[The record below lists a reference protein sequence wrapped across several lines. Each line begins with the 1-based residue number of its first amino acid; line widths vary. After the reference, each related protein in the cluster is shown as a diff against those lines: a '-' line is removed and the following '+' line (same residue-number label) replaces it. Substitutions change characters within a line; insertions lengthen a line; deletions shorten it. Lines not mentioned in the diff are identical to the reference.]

1 VEVISMT
8 IDDLLE
14 QALRLGNP
22 FQTLRDLAARRL
34 EEGET
39 EGASA
44 CRLREGCSVDCVRKG
59 VEADEDTIMDV
70 MDCLVGW
77 CRPEFRL

>member
-39 EGASA
+39 REQVLADFERMLSSIA
-44 CRLREGCSVDCVRKG
+44 CGR
-59 VEADEDTIMDV
+59 A
-70 MDCLVGW
+70 
-77 CRPEFRL
+77 